1 MSRKKSN
8 ELQGALFEDDYLLRT
23 LGSIARSPDIAL
35 TELVANARDAGA
47 TQVDVTLPDERGGL
61 LVITDDGTGMTGEQF
76 RKRWMTLSYDR
87 LRHQGAWVEFPP
99 GRSGR
104 RRAFG
109 RNGVGR
115 HGMLCFADEYTVETV
130 CKGRRTKFLV
140 TTKGENRP
148 FAIISEE
155 SEPAKGHGTTISAVA
170 DRNIANPDRIRQ
182 VLGSRFLQDPE
193 FEVRVN
199 GRTVPLTDLE
209 GFIAEFK
216 VDVAPEYGARVLIF
230 DSQVSARIVA
240 YQGIAFWI
248 CGKLVG
254 TPSWILGDRTVFDG
268 RTRAGRRFSVVVQC
282 EDKYADL
289 VEPDW
294 TGLRREPLRDQLWK
308 AVGDGV
314 SNHIADLLKERASD
328 VSVEA
333 LRQHRDVLRDLPK
346 TAAME
351 VVDFAQEMVA
361 TLPSI
366 EPETLSAAIRA
377 AIGIEK
383 TRHGVALLEKLA
395 VLPEGDIEALDKL
408 LGEWS
413 ARDALTVLD
422 EIDSRVKVIEAI
434 ERLGNDESADEVHTL
449 HPLVTQARW
458 VFGPEFDS
466 PEYAS
471 NLSLRN
477 AVDTVFQGRV
487 ADPKFINPR
496 KRPDL
501 VVLADATLS
510 IVATESID
518 PASGLSRLGNLL
530 LIELKKGRSEIG
542 RDEMNQADGYVQDLL
557 QCGHLEGSPFIRAF
571 VVGHRVANRTETT
584 RTVGEGP
591 KARIE
596 ATTFAQ
602 LTRTAG
608 QRLFRLRE
616 TLKDRYGEIESSK
629 LLGEVLNAPVQMTIQ
644 EVAGSR
650 E

>member
-1 MSRKKSN
+1 MRKKRSN
-8 ELQGALFEDDYLLRT
+8 ELQGVLFEDDYLLRT
-23 LGSIARSPDIAL
+23 LGSIARNPEIAL

-47 TQVDVTLPDERGGL
+47 SRVDVSLPVERGGAF
-61 LVITDDGTGMTGEQF
+61 VIEDDGTGMTGDQF
-76 RKRWMTLSYDR
+76 RNRWMMLSYDR

-99 GRSGR
+99 GRSGH

-115 HGMLCFADEYTVETV
+115 HGLLCFADQYTVETIRDGYRSRFV
-130 CKGRRTKFLV
+130 VSTKIGS
-140 TTKGENRP
+140 TP
-148 FAIISEE
+148 FGIVSEVV
-155 SEPAKGHGTTISAVA
+155 EPALGFGTKISAVA
-170 DRNIANPDRIRQ
+170 ERNIPDSERIRQ
-182 VLGSRFLQDPE
+182 VLGSRFLQDPA
-193 FEVRVN
+193 FEARVN
-199 GRTVPLTDLE
+199 GRAVPLTDLN

-216 VDVAPEYGARVLIF
+216 VEILPGYSARVLIF
-230 DSQVSARIVA
+230 DSQVSSRIVA
-240 YQGIAFWI
+240 YQGIAFWV

-254 TPSWILGDRTVFDG
+254 TPSWLLGDWTVFDG

-282 EDKYADL
+282 DDKFADL

-294 TGLRREPLRDQLWK
+294 TGLRRDPLRDQLWA

-314 SNHIADLLKERASD
+314 SCRIKELLKERASD
-328 VSVEA
+328 VSVEG
-333 LRQHRDVLRDLPK
+333 LRQHREVLRNLP
-346 TAAME
+346 TAAAME
-351 VVDFAQEMVA
+351 VVDFAQEIVA
-361 TLPSI
+361 ALPSI
-366 EPETLSAAIRA
+366 EPDTLSAAIRA
-377 AIGIEK
+377 VINIER
-383 TRHGVALLEKLA
+383 TRHGAALLERLA
-395 VLPEGDIEALDKL
+395 ALPEDDIEALDKL
-408 LGEWS
+408 LSEWT

-422 EIDSRVKVIEAI
+422 EIDARVKVIEAI
-434 ERLGNDESADEVHTL
+434 DRLGGDEAADEVRTL
-449 HPLVTQARW
+449 HPLITQARW

-477 AVDTVFQGRV
+477 AVDAVFRGRV
-487 ADPKFINPR
+487 VDPKFLNPR

-518 PASGLSRLGNLL
+518 PTSGLSRLGNVL

-542 RDEMNQADGYVQDLL
+542 REEMNQADGYVQDLL
-557 QCGHLEGSPFIRAF
+557 QCGHLDGPPFIKAF
-571 VVGHRVANRTETT
+571 VVGHKVANRTETT

-616 TLKDRYGEIESSK
+616 ALKERYGDIESSK
-629 LLGEVLNAPVQMTIQ
+629 LLCEVLDTPTQLSLQDVTGKSQ
-644 EVAGSR
+644 
-650 E
+650 

>member
-1 MSRKKSN
+1 MRKKKTN
-8 ELQGALFEDDYLLRT
+8 ELQGALFEDDFLLRT

-47 TQVDVTLPDERGGL
+47 ARVDVTLPTDRGEL
-61 LVITDDGTGMTGEQF
+61 LVIEDDGTGMTGEQF

-87 LRHQGAWVEFPP
+87 LRHQGVLVEFPP

-115 HGMLCFADEYTVETV
+115 HGMLCFADEYTVDTV
-130 CKGRRTKFLV
+130 CGGHRSRIV
-140 TTKGENRP
+140 VSTKGGSSP
-148 FAIISEE
+148 FRIISEE
-155 SEPAKGHGTTISAVA
+155 TEPAKGYGTKISTAA
-170 DRNIANPDRIRQ
+170 ERNIPDPERIRQ

-199 GRTVPLTDLE
+199 GRTVPLTDLK

-216 VDVAPEYGARVLIF
+216 VEVAPEYGARVLIF
-230 DSQVSARIVA
+230 DSQVSSRIVA
-240 YQGIAFWI
+240 YQGIAFWV

-254 TPSWILGDRTVFDG
+254 TPSWVLGDRTVFDG
-268 RTRAGRRFSVVVQC
+268 RTRAGRRFSIVVQC
-282 EDKYADL
+282 EDKFAEL
-289 VEPDW
+289 VEADW
-294 TGLRREPLRDQLWK
+294 TGLRKEPLRDQLWE

-314 SNHIADLLKERASD
+314 SRRIAELLKERASD

-333 LRQHRDVLRDLPK
+333 LRQHREVLRELPK
-346 TAAME
+346 AAAME
-351 VVDFAQEMVA
+351 VVEFAQEIIGA
-361 TLPSI
+361 LPSI
-366 EPETLSAAIRA
+366 EPDTLSAAIRA
-377 AIGIEK
+377 VINIEK
-383 TRHGVALLEKLA
+383 TRHGAALLEKLA
-395 VLPEGDIEALDKL
+395 ALPEDDIEALDKL
-408 LGEWS
+408 LSEWT

-422 EIDSRVKVIEAI
+422 EIDARVKVIEAI
-434 ERLGNDESADEVHTL
+434 DRLGGDEAADEVHKL
-449 HPLVTQARW
+449 HPLITQARW

-466 PEYAS
+466 PEYSS

-477 AVDTVFQGRV
+477 AVETVFRGRV
-487 ADPKFINPR
+487 ADAKFLNAR

-501 VVLADATLS
+501 VVLEDATLS
-510 IVATESID
+510 LVATESID
-518 PASGLSRLGNLL
+518 AVSGLSRLGNVL

-542 RDEMNQADGYVQDLL
+542 RAEMNQADGYVQDLL
-557 QCGHLEGSPFIRAF
+557 QCGHLEGPPFIKAF
-571 VVGHRVANRTETT
+571 VVGHKVADRTETT
-584 RTVGEGP
+584 RTVGAGP

-616 TLKDRYGEIESSK
+616 RLKERYGDIEGSK
-629 LLGEVLNAPVQMTIQ
+629 LLSEVLDTPTQMSLQ
-644 EVAGSR
+644 EMAGSSQ
-650 E
+650 

>member
-1 MSRKKSN
+1 MPRKKSN
-8 ELQGALFEDDYLLRT
+8 ELQGALFEDDFLLRT

-47 TQVDVTLPDERGGL
+47 ARVNVTLPRDRGEL
-61 LVITDDGTGMTGEQF
+61 LVIEDDGTGMSGAQF

-115 HGMLCFADEYTVETV
+115 HGMLCFADQYTVDTV
-130 CKGRRTKFLV
+130 CGGYRSRFV
-140 TTKGENRP
+140 VSTKGGSSP
-148 FAIISEE
+148 FRIISEE
-155 SEPAKGHGTTISAVA
+155 IEPATGNGTRISTVA
-170 DRNIANPDRIRQ
+170 ERNVPDPERIRQ

-199 GRTVPLTDLE
+199 DRTVPLTDLK

-216 VDVAPEYGARVLIF
+216 VEVAPEYGARVLIF
-230 DSQVSARIVA
+230 DSQISSRIVA
-240 YQGIAFWI
+240 YQGIAFWV

-254 TPSWILGDRTVFDG
+254 TPSWVLGDRTVFDG

-282 EDKYADL
+282 EDKFADL

-294 TGLRREPLRDQLWK
+294 TGLRKEPLRDQLWM
-308 AVGDGV
+308 AVGDGI
-314 SNHIADLLKERASD
+314 SRRIADLLKERASD

-333 LRQHRDVLRDLPK
+333 LRQHREVLRDLPK

-351 VVDFAQEMVA
+351 VVDFAQEIVA
-361 TLPSI
+361 ALPSI

-377 AIGIEK
+377 VFGIEK
-383 TRHGVALLEKLA
+383 TRRGAALLEKLA
-395 VLPEGDIEALDKL
+395 VLPEDDIEALDKL
-408 LGEWS
+408 LSEWS
-413 ARDALTVLD
+413 ARDAMTVLD

-434 ERLGNDESADEVHTL
+434 ERLGGDESADEVHTL
-449 HPLVTQARW
+449 HPLITQARW

-477 AVDTVFQGRV
+477 AADTVFQGRV
-487 ADPKFINPR
+487 ADPKFVNSR

-518 PASGLSRLGNLL
+518 PTSGLSRLGNVL

-557 QCGHLEGSPFIRAF
+557 QCGHLEGPPFIKAF
-571 VVGHRVANRTETT
+571 VVGHKVADRTETA

-616 TLKDRYGEIESSK
+616 ALKDRYGEIESSK
-629 LLGEVLNAPVQMTIQ
+629 LLGDVLSTPVQMSMQ
-644 EVAGSR
+644 EVAGSA
-650 E
+650 

>member
-1 MSRKKSN
+1 MRKRKTN

-23 LGSIARSPDIAL
+23 LGSIARIPDIAL

-47 TQVDVTLPDERGGL
+47 ARVDVTLPADRGEL
-61 LVITDDGTGMTGEQF
+61 LIIEDDGTGMTGEQF

-115 HGMLCFADEYTVETV
+115 HGMLCFADQYTVDTV
-130 CKGRRTKFLV
+130 CGGTRSRIV
-140 TTKGENRP
+140 VSTKGGSSP
-148 FAIISEE
+148 FRIISEE
-155 SEPAKGHGTTISAVA
+155 ATPAKGYGTKISTAA
-170 DRNIANPDRIRQ
+170 ERNIPDPERIRQ

-199 GRTVPLTDLE
+199 GRTVPLTDLK

-216 VDVAPEYGARVLIF
+216 VEVAPEYGARVLIF
-230 DSQVSARIVA
+230 DSQVSSRIVA
-240 YQGIAFWI
+240 YQGIAFWV

-254 TPSWILGDRTVFDG
+254 TPSWVLGDRTVFDG
-268 RTRAGRRFSVVVQC
+268 RTRAGRRFSIVVQC
-282 EDKYADL
+282 EDKFSDL

-294 TGLRREPLRDQLWK
+294 TGLRKDPLRDQLWL

-314 SNHIADLLKERASD
+314 SRRIAELLKERASD

-333 LRQHRDVLRDLPK
+333 LRQHREVLRDLPK
-346 TAAME
+346 AAAME
-351 VVDFAQEMVA
+351 VVDFAQEIVA
-361 TLPSI
+361 ALPSI
-366 EPETLSAAIRA
+366 EPDTLSAAIRA
-377 AIGIEK
+377 VINIEK
-383 TRHGVALLEKLA
+383 TRHGAALLEKLA
-395 VLPEGDIEALDKL
+395 ALPEDDIEALDKIL
-408 LGEWS
+408 SEWT

-422 EIDSRVKVIEAI
+422 EIDARVKVIEAI
-434 ERLGNDESADEVHTL
+434 DRLGGDESADEVHTL
-449 HPLVTQARW
+449 HPLITQARW

-477 AVDTVFQGRV
+477 AVETVFKERV
-487 ADPKFINPR
+487 ANPKFLNPR

-510 IVATESID
+510 IVGTESID
-518 PASGLSRLGNLL
+518 PTSGLSRLGNVL

-557 QCGHLEGSPFIRAF
+557 QCGHLDGPPFIKAF
-571 VVGHRVANRTETT
+571 VVGHKLADRTETT
-584 RTVGEGP
+584 KTVGEGP

-616 TLKDRYGEIESSK
+616 ALKDRYGEIESSK
-629 LLGEVLNAPVQMTIQ
+629 LLGEVLNTPVQMSIQ
-644 EVAGSR
+644 EVTGSAQ
-650 E
+650 